1 MKAEEDMRTSV
12 PTPPEGASA
21 PARGAGDTVRQNA
34 EELATLLD
42 IAMSFSVTT
51 DLPTLLQS
59 ILARSAATYEATD
72 AAAIFI
78 YDPDKDHLV
87 AKASIGYEPRPLS
100 RVRLQPGEGIVG
112 KAFQEG
118 RAILCSTPEEV
129 AAHIENLRVENRVY
143 FRREGQYAL
152 RQSKSAMCA
161 PLTTKDRI
169 LGAIIHV
176 SLHRAGGFSSGDLRF
191 LQAVANQ
198 IAMAVENASLVT
210 TAGRAQALEEADRFK
225 DELLVSM
232 SHQLLTPITSI
243 RAAADLLLASTA
255 GSNGPAVSLAKS
267 ISRNTQRL
275 QSLVEELLDLA
286 RLQRGEASLK
296 RDTCDLRNIVSEAAA
311 ATEPLMAEKEQSLIV
326 DTPPSRCL
334 VLADRGRL
342 EHAALNLLSNACKF
356 TPRQGHITVALHDE
370 GEEYVVSVAD
380 DGLGIPLEEQSH
392 IFERFYSR
400 SRGPGR
406 KAGTGLGLA
415 IAKTVVEMHGGR
427 IWVKSQIG
435 GGSAFYFAVPK
446 EGHNEDTGGR

>member
-1 MKAEEDMRTSV
+1 MNAEEDMRMPV
-12 PTPPEGASA
+12 PTPPGGGEASA
-21 PARGAGDTVRQNA
+21 WEDGDTVRQSA

-42 IAMSFSVTT
+42 VAMSFPVTS
-51 DLPTLLQS
+51 DLPTLFQS
-59 ILARSAATYEATD
+59 ILARSAATCEATD

-78 YDPDKDHLV
+78 YDPDKDRLV
-87 AKASIGYEPRPLS
+87 AKASIGYEPSLLS

-118 RAILCSTPEEV
+118 QAILCSTPEEV
-129 AAHIENLRVENRVY
+129 AAHIENLRMENRVY
-143 FRREGQYAL
+143 FQREGQYSL

-161 PLTTKDRI
+161 PLIAKDRI
-169 LGAIIHV
+169 LGAIILV
-176 SLHRAGGFSSGDLRF
+176 SLHRVEGFSSSDLRF

-198 IAMAVENASLVT
+198 IAMAVENASLVA
-210 TAGRAQALEEADRFK
+210 TASRAQALEEANRFK
-225 DELLVSM
+225 DEFLASM

-296 RDTCDLRNIVSEAAA
+296 RDTWDLRNIVAEAAA
-311 ATEPLMAEKEQSLIV
+311 ATEPLMAEKDQSLIV
-326 DTPPSRCL
+326 DAPPSPCL

-342 EHAALNLLSNACKF
+342 EQAVLNLLSNACKF
-356 TPRQGHITVALHDE
+356 TPRQGHIAVALRDE
-370 GEEYVVSVAD
+370 DDEYVVSVAD
-380 DGLGIPLEEQSH
+380 DGPGIPLEEQTH

-406 KAGTGLGLA
+406 KAGAGLGLA
-415 IAKTVVEMHGGR
+415 IAKAVVELHDGR
-427 IWVKSQIG
+427 IWVKSQTG
-435 GGSAFYFAVPK
+435 RGSTFYFAVPK
-446 EGHNEDTGGR
+446 EGRNENTRRR

>member
-1 MKAEEDMRTSV
+1 MKAEEDLGTPV
-12 PTPPEGASA
+12 PTPPEDASA
-21 PARGAGDTVRQNA
+21 PARGAGDTVRQSA

-42 IAMSFSVTT
+42 IAMSFPVIT
-51 DLPTLLQS
+51 DLPTLFQS
-59 ILARSAATYEATD
+59 ILARSAATCEATD

-78 YDPDKDHLV
+78 YDPDKGHLV

-100 RVRLQPGEGIVG
+100 RVRLQAGEGIVG

-129 AAHIENLRVENRVY
+129 AAHIENLRMENRVY

-169 LGAIIHV
+169 LGAIIHM
-176 SLHRAGGFSSGDLRF
+176 SLHRVGGFSTDDLRF

-225 DELLVSM
+225 DEFLASM

-243 RAAADLLLASTA
+243 RAAADLILASSA

-296 RDTCDLRNIVSEAAA
+296 RDTCDLRNIVAEAAA
-311 ATEPLMAEKEQSLIV
+311 ATEPLMAEKDQSLIV
-326 DTPPSRCL
+326 DAPPSRCL

-356 TPRQGHITVALHDE
+356 TPQQGHITVALHDE

-380 DGLGIPLEEQSH
+380 DGPGIPLEEQSH

-400 SRGPGR
+400 SRGPGHE
-406 KAGTGLGLA
+406 AGTGLGLA

-427 IWVKSQIG
+427 IWVKSQVG
-435 GGSAFYFAVPK
+435 RGSAFYFAVPK